1 EPRQLAQKLL
11 VPQRLYL
18 LDAPP
23 RLPVLLLDGPPLLSL
38 LDGSLSRLLLDGPSP
53 VLLLD
58 GPPPLP
64 LLDAPPLRT
73 MYRQPVDANEIFLK
87 IFKVLIAYLSIDLV
101 IPHVWEVCAVG
112 RKPIDPEGSDYHDE
126 DDDEDDDEYL
136 ETHTDHS
143 SSPVAIL
150 GHTAPN
156 IPSTIS
162 LDAPPSTSAAASTPH
177 SHHPDRCISILPTNN
192 NPIDTPVI
200 PPQEDDGGEMD
211 MNLEECVPR
220 YIWSPFED
228 DNEESC
234 DDDVGEKLEDE
245 ETKEVES
252 WSYEEDP
259 TMSKAKREFVG
270 KYRVLAAEFE
280 AAEEE
285 WRQEL
290 AEWQR
295 KKAESRHIPYIIE
308 VVGKRRRLAGL

>member
-1 EPRQLAQKLL
+1 
-11 VPQRLYL
+11 
-18 LDAPP
+18 
-23 RLPVLLLDGPPLLSL
+23 
-38 LDGSLSRLLLDGPSP
+38 
-53 VLLLD
+53 
-58 GPPPLP
+58 
-64 LLDAPPLRT
+64 

-162 LDAPPSTSAAASTPH
+162 PDAPPSTSAAAPTHH
-177 SHHPDRCISILPTNN
+177 SHHSDRCIRNLPTF
-192 NPIDTPVI
+192 IDIPVI
-200 PPQEDDGGEMD
+200 PPQEDDVREMD
-211 MNLEECVPR
+211 MDLEECVSR
-220 YIWSPFED
+220 YIWPPFDD
-228 DNEESC
+228 DNEEPC
-234 DDDVGEKLEDE
+234 YDDVGEKELKDE
-245 ETKEVES
+245 ETKEAES